1 LSRRYGLS
9 QSRARMSLVGGA
21 ELVSSVSMKDVAAR
35 AGVSLGT
42 VSNVLNAPER
52 VVQHTQERVRQA
64 ISDLGYVRNE
74 AARQLR
80 AGRSRTLG
88 LVVLDVGNPFFTDI
102 AAGVEARA
110 AEDGFYLLLCNSGES
125 AERERHYLDL
135 LEEQRVYGILI
146 APMLGGTKRIEEIRR
161 RGTSVVLVDR
171 RATSAQCSASV
182 DDVAGGRLAATHLLD
197 QGHRRIA
204 FVGGPHT
211 IQQVSDRLEGTRRAV
226 ADTADGASVTAVESE
241 ALNVASGRQAGD
253 RLAALPVGDR
263 PTGVFCANDL
273 LALGVLQAMTRH
285 GIEVPRELALVGY
298 DDIEF
303 AAAAAVPLTSV
314 RQPRHQLGRAA
325 ADLLIAEVA
334 QGAAH
339 EHRQLVFSPELAVRE
354 SSQAAP
360 LAPGVSTAGHVGAA

>member
-1 LSRRYGLS
+1 MR
-9 QSRARMSLVGGA
+9 
-21 ELVSSVSMKDVAAR
+21 DVAAR
-35 AGVSLGT
+35 ALVSLGT

-52 VVQHTQERVRQA
+52 VETQTRERVRQA
-64 ISDLGYVRNE
+64 IRELGYVRNE

-110 AEDGFYLLLCNSGES
+110 AEDGFSLLLCNSGENS
-125 AERERHYLDL
+125 ERERHYLDL

-146 APMLGGTKRIEEIRR
+146 APLLAVAEQIEDIRR

-171 RATSAQCSASV
+171 TAAGAQCSVSV
-182 DDVAGGRLAATHLLD
+182 DDVEGGRLGAAHLLE

-204 FVGGPHT
+204 FVGGPPT
-211 IQQVSDRLEGTRRAV
+211 IQQVSDRLSGTRQAI
-226 ADTADGASVTAVESE
+226 ASTAVQTSLSLVMTD
-241 ALNVASGRQAGD
+241 ALNVASGRLAGEQ
-253 RLAALPVGDR
+253 LAAIPVADR

-285 GIEVPRELALVGY
+285 RIDVPREMALVGY

-303 AAAAAVPLTSV
+303 AAAAAVPLTSI
-314 RQPRHQLGRAA
+314 RQPRHDLGRAA
-325 ADLLIAEVA
+325 TELLLSEAGA
-334 QGAAH
+334 GAAH
-339 EHRQLVFSPELAVRE
+339 EHEQLVFAPQLVIRE
-354 SSQAAP
+354 SSHVAP
-360 LAPGVSTAGHVGAA
+360 VRPEPLTAGHDACA